1 MSKEELIEKATGG
14 ITKLTSVAHQRT
26 LAFCLV
32 ICLIIIFWQ
41 RYDNNKLMNRLID
54 DTSTLN
60 EKRIEE
66 IKAVS
71 RLESR
76 RVVQEEVVPKVDSM
90 RQKVD
95 TVTESA
101 KGAIQVIKEKLR

>member
-1 MSKEELIEKATGG
+1 MDKGDLIEKVTGG
-14 ITKLTSVAHQRT
+14 ITKLTNAAHYKT

-101 KGAIQVIKEKLR
+101 KGAIQVIKEKLK